1 MTSKR
6 FKAIV
11 LVWVLLSQPLLSL
24 AFACSPASDSHD
36 HSSHDHASI
45 ENNLGQM
52 VQEKHHSIDTHETS
66 AHDHHAATK
75 VMSTHDCGPCLYG
88 DMSHCQCHAVTHMG
102 LGVMLKSFSDFE
114 PTVHYTYVLAAH
126 DQSLI
131 RPPIF
136 A

>member
-1 MTSKR
+1 MAGKR
-6 FKAIV
+6 FKAIM

-24 AFACSPASDSHD
+24 AFSSSSTGDSHD
-36 HSSHDHASI
+36 HSSHDHSSI
-45 ENNLGQM
+45 EHDA
-52 VQEKHHSIDTHETS
+52 VQAVSDTHLDIDTDEAS
-66 AHDHHAATK
+66 AHEHHTATK
-75 VMSTHDCGPCLYG
+75 VMSTNDCGPCLNG

-102 LGVMLKSFSDFE
+102 LGVMLKSFSVFE

>member
-24 AFACSPASDSHD
+24 AFACSPANDSHD

-75 VMSTHDCGPCLYG
+75 VMSTHDCSPCLNG

-102 LGVMLKSFSDFE
+102 LGVMLKSFSVFE
-114 PTVHYTYVLAAH
+114 PTAHYTYVLAAH